1 MNTYLP
7 SPRASYSP
15 TATERATLTQFVLLS
30 MLLHALFI
38 ALFGNTGG
46 TGERRSGVFWGQLE
60 VSMPRLSAQR
70 DSEVKLEPGAGM
82 SSAAAA
88 LQHLRSTA
96 PAAAVPL
103 PQIERPVAARETSLA
118 PPPPPPPAAALPSI
132 DLSAPQVVNKP
143 LMPFVVTPPLS
154 EPVPV
159 AKPFSKPMPREEA
172 LLPMLAPEQAPI
184 KVERDV
190 VAPPLT
196 PPLAPPPEPPTVAA
210 PPIPP
215 ALPEPSTAPT
225 FERNLAPPVE
235 LKPRELPAPTEASPL
250 IQTSS
255 PEAPV
260 PPKIERELVA
270 PAQPQTRDAPIV
282 PTPSSEVVT
291 APKVERE
298 LLAPSEPKA
307 SATPIVPSASDE
319 RSAAPLRELAP
330 PASATP
336 RLPAGTPNLGE
347 EIFKARRDG
356 VTPPPAT
363 GNTPPLNAPK
373 LDAPRL
379 DLDAVRKRAREMASE
394 GSGRRAILPFP
405 LPPKPEHKTK
415 EAIAFDKALKRPDCK
430 DAYAGMGLLA
440 VAPLLWSAIGD
451 EGCRW

>member
-1 MNTYLP
+1 
-7 SPRASYSP
+7 
-15 TATERATLTQFVLLS
+15 

-70 DSEVKLEPGAGM
+70 DSEVKLEPGAGT

-96 PAAAVPL
+96 PATPAPLPRTEPPVAASEATPAAVP
-103 PQIERPVAARETSLA
+103 PA
-118 PPPPPPPAAALPSI
+118 PPPTAALPSM
-132 DLSAPQVVNKP
+132 DLNAPQVVNKP
-143 LMPFVVTPPLS
+143 LMPFFVTPPLT

-172 LLPMLAPEQAPI
+172 LLPVPAPEQAPI
-184 KVERDV
+184 KVERNV
-190 VAPPLT
+190 VGPPLTPSLT
-196 PPLAPPPEPPTVAA
+196 PPLALPLEPPPVAA
-210 PPIPP
+210 PPV
-215 ALPEPSTAPT
+215 A
-225 FERNLAPPVE
+225 
-235 LKPRELPAPTEASPL
+235 RELPATTEAPPL
-250 IQTSS
+250 VQTPS
-255 PEAPV
+255 PEAPA

-270 PAQPQTRDAPIV
+270 PAQPQAREAPLV
-282 PTPSSEVVT
+282 QTPSSEALA

-307 SATPIVPSASDE
+307 SATPIVPSARDE
-319 RSAAPLRELAP
+319 RSAAPAREFAP
-330 PASATP
+330 PTGATP

-347 EIFKARRDG
+347 EIFKARRNG
-356 VTPPPAT
+356 VTPAPAA
-363 GNTPPLNAPK
+363 GNTPPLNTPK
-373 LDAPRL
+373 VDAPRL

-394 GSGRRAILPFP
+394 GSGRRAILPLP

-415 EAIAFDKALKRPDCK
+415 EAIAFDKALKRPDCR